1 MAMSVAAVTKGI
13 DRETWLKLR
22 KKGIGGSDA
31 AAVAGMNPWKSP
43 VAVFLDKTGQLP
55 EQEAG
60 EPAYWGNVLEDVVA
74 KEFAVRTGL
83 KVQRSNKLYRHPNH
97 PFMLGNVDRI
107 VTDSNKRRGPLEV
120 KTASAWAAEDW
131 DNGKT
136 PDHYALQLQ
145 HYLAVLGAHFGHF
158 AVLIGGNRFEHRYV
172 ERDESLVKTLIA
184 IEEDFWKNN
193 VLKGIP
199 PMVDG
204 SGAATDLLNYLYP
217 TSRPEHYLTLTDEQA
232 PLITELREAQAAAKA
247 ADTRFA
253 AAKNRLMAE
262 MGDAEALLYAGEKVA
277 TWKSHDETRLDT
289 KAIKS
294 VEPELYEKYGV
305 TKPVRKF
312 LIKSSKED

>member
-31 AAVAGMNPWKSP
+31 AAIAGMNPWKSP

-74 KEFAVRTGL
+74 KEFAIRTGL

-107 VTDSNKRRGPLEV
+107 VTDGNKRRGVLEV
-120 KTASAWAAEDW
+120 KTANAWAAEDW
-131 DNGKT
+131 EDGKT

-145 HYLAVLGAHFGHF
+145 HYMAVLGLHYGHF
-158 AVLIGGNRFEHRYV
+158 AVLIGGNRFETRYV
-172 ERDESLVKTLIA
+172 ERDELVVKTLIA

-204 SGAATDLLNYLYP
+204 TGASTDLLNYLYP

-232 PLITELREAQAAAKA
+232 PLITELRAAQAAAKDA
-247 ADTRFA
+247 EYRLDE
-253 AAKNRLMAE
+253 AKNRIKAE
-262 MGDAEALLYAGEKVA
+262 MGDAEALLYGEEKVV

-289 KAIKS
+289 KAIKAA
-294 VEPELYEKYGV
+294 EPDLYERYGI

-312 LIKSSKED
+312 LIKASKED